1 MTRRVHPHT
10 DHNTLT
16 STDLPDPHFHGS
28 LRAQVPIPEHRNPR
42 VTRAQ
47 QREGRGPT
55 APRRRRRKRWQRLP
69 FGGSC
74 RLHGPSAGGRG
85 WVGGQQRGRR
95 RGSLAGGQ
103 RSCQQ
108 GAVPPQAGAG
118 PRPKAPPPRDG
129 DLPEMGSGVKHC
141 LLLFKASALPQ
152 FHHVLRSRAAHAA
165 SRLLDPGG
173 RRPHAHSWAQP
184 EPARH
189 AHGWQ
194 PLPSCSV
201 PDIDDR
207 NK

>member
-1 MTRRVHPHT
+1 MAAAPFWGK
-10 DHNTLT
+10 L
-16 STDLPDPHFHGS
+16 SPP
-28 LRAQVPIPEHRNPR
+28 RALSRWAGLGG
-42 VTRAQ
+42 RAAA
-47 QREGRGPT
+47 GPT
-55 APRRRRRKRWQRLP
+55 QGLIGRRAALLP
-69 FGGSC
+69 AGGSA
-74 RLHGPSAGGRG
+74 SAGRC
-85 WVGGQQRGRR
+85 R
-95 RGSLAGGQ
+95 
-103 RSCQQ
+103 
-108 GAVPPQAGAG
+108 
-118 PRPKAPPPRDG
+118 APPPRDG